1 MPPRRNGWSKQ
12 NHPLA
17 QIEKRLKGRLDELV
31 ALYEVPKAFHST
43 RELGKLFD
51 VIARKVAFLSEAPV
65 CTIRLLNTAGDI
77 LHLKSAYGLTPSDK
91 KLRRDVRVG
100 RSIVGYVVKTRHPFL
115 SNRLVRE
122 KRYGFHDF
130 ARRRKFSSILSVP
143 ILTDGKLLGAL
154 TIYGE
159 KGRIFRQEDTLILTN
174 FASQV
179 AVLLEG
185 ARLQAKAHESY
196 LKTIG
201 ILASVID
208 IKDSYTRG
216 HSERVMKWCEEIAD
230 EMRLSQHQRELAK
243 FGGLLHDLGKIGID
257 VNILRKPGP
266 LTSEE
271 WKKIHQHPKIGAD
284 ILNRSGIL
292 KDLAP
297 VILYDHERYG
307 GGGYPSPRMKGDRIP
322 LASRIVAVADAY
334 EVITSDR
341 PYRKARSR
349 KEAIAEL
356 KRCSGTQ
363 FDPKVVRALLRILK
377 RKSRSR

>member
-1 MPPRRNGWSKQ
+1 MPPKRDGWSKKH
-12 NHPLA
+12 HPLA

-43 RELGKLFD
+43 RELGKLLD
-51 VIARKVAFLSEAPV
+51 SIARKVASLSEASV
-65 CTIRLLNTAGDI
+65 CTIRLLNAAGDA
-77 LHLKSAYGLTPSDK
+77 LHLRSAYGLMPPDK
-91 KLRRDVRVG
+91 KLRKDVHVG
-100 RSIVGYVVKTRHPFL
+100 RSIVGVVVKTKRPFL
-115 SNRLVRE
+115 SNTLARE
-122 KRYGFHDF
+122 RRYVFRDF
-130 ARRRKFSSILSVP
+130 IRRRSLSSILSVP
-143 ILTDGKLLGAL
+143 ILSDGKILGAL
-154 TIYGE
+154 TIYGGS
-159 KGRIFRQEDTLILTN
+159 GRSFHKEDTQILTN

-185 ARLQAKAHESY
+185 ARLQAKTHESY

-201 ILASVID
+201 VLANILD
-208 IKDSYTRG
+208 IKDSYTHG
-216 HSERVMKWCEEIAD
+216 HSQRVMTWCEEIAD
-230 EMRLSQHQRELAK
+230 EMHLSTHERELAK

-257 VNILRKPGP
+257 VKILRKPGP

-284 ILNRSGIL
+284 ILSRSGIL
-292 KDLAP
+292 QDLAP

-307 GGGYPSPRMKGDRIP
+307 GGGYPNPKMKGDKIP

-349 KEAIAEL
+349 EEAIAEL

-363 FDPKVVRALLRILK
+363 FDPKVVRVLLSIL
-377 RKSRSR
+377 RRRSRSK